1 MLVSGEPDFMPKSL
15 HWTFFA
21 GFVML
26 LARLI
31 PLQRKGYLDFGG
43 MTDVPLAL

>member
-1 MLVSGEPDFMPKSL
+1 MLVSGDPSFVPKNL

-21 GFVML
+21 VFVML

-31 PLQRKGYLDFGG
+31 PLQRKGNLDFGG
-43 MTDVPLAL
+43 VTDVPLAL